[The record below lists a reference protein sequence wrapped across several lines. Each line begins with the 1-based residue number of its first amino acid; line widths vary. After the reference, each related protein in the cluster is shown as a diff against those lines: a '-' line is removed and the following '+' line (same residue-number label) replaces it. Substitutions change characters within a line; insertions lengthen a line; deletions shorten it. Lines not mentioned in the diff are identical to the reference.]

1 MSLLQPWYLWALAG
15 LAVPLAIHLLS
26 RKEGP
31 TIRMGSLR
39 HIRETSSRQFRSIR
53 LNEYLLLALR
63 SMVIVLVVLLMSG
76 WYLDSLKDD
85 RKLLILEYGVQSRAD
100 LLPVRD
106 SLRSAGFEER
116 FLLPGFPSVSMDKG
130 ADAVPEYP
138 TLLEELKQHDVDY
151 AVIIA
156 TNRVSGF
163 IGERVTLPDNV
174 RWVTVEGSERAF
186 EVHRMRM
193 QNDSVFVRVG
203 RSSGGETAF
212 ISQPIRNAI
221 DSGRKV
227 VERDTI
233 RIALMADRAFDV
245 DKRIMMAAMQA
256 IRSQIPEVIEVSS
269 VAPSVNGYEGFD
281 WLIWLSESP
290 PPRRAGNLLYFGEH
304 GGQPI
309 LMDEKQ
315 GQVVL
320 TSRLNSEVAV
330 TRHLAVELMQRLVPS
345 KEAWAM
351 ARMNDMRSVDDKQAW
366 AKSNSDAR
374 DIIIQRGNK
383 ASTQYLII
391 ALLVFMLLERVVSY
405 QRNQ

>member
-76 WYLDSLKDD
+76 WYLDSLRDD
-85 RKLLILEYGVQSRAD
+85 RKLLILEQGVQNRAD

-106 SLRSAGFEER
+106 SLRSAGFDER
-116 FLLPGFPSVSMDKG
+116 FLLPGFPPVGMDG
-130 ADAVPEYP
+130 GPAIVPDYS
-138 TLLEELKQHDVDY
+138 TLLEELRQDDVDS
-151 AVIIA
+151 AIIMA

-163 IGERVTLPDNV
+163 IGERVALPENV

-186 EVHRMRM
+186 EVQRMRL
-193 QNDSVFVRVG
+193 QSDSVFVRVG

-212 ISQPIRNAI
+212 TSQPILNAI

-227 VERDTI
+227 ADRDTI

-245 DKRIMMAAMQA
+245 DKRIMMASMHA
-256 IRSQIPEVIEVSS
+256 IQSQIPEVIEVSS

-281 WLIWLSESP
+281 WLIWLSESLP
-290 PPRRAGNLLYFGEH
+290 PSKASNLLYFDER

-309 LMDEKQ
+309 LVDEKQ

-330 TRHLAVELMQRLVPS
+330 TRHLAVEMMQRLVPS
-345 KEAWAM
+345 KEAWAI

-366 AKSNSDAR
+366 GKLNSAAR
-374 DIIIQRGNK
+374 DAFVKRGNE